1 MKVAY
6 QKYIISLCLLFSL
19 SACSYQEYFT
29 LFNETASPITL
40 EYEIEYPATGFGIF
54 DNDLRIYNLTKENEI
69 DWNRLHEALDTDS
82 SRLLIKVTIPPK
94 SAFIFGSLSND
105 KYVKHTQYFINGRSF
120 NLKQMDFKMINKGF
134 QVTKHSFDDYF
145 KKENGHIALR
155 LK

>member
-6 QKYIISLCLLFSL
+6 QKHIISLCLLFSL
-19 SACSYQEYFT
+19 GACSYQEYFT
-29 LFNETASPITL
+29 VFNETASPITL
-40 EYEIEYPATGFGIF
+40 EYEIEVPATGFAIF
-54 DNDLRIYNLTKENEI
+54 DNGLRAYSLNKKSEI
-69 DWNRLHEALDTDS
+69 DWNRVQEVLDTDS
-82 SRLLIKVTIPPK
+82 ARVLVKVTIPPK

-120 NLKQMDFKMINKGF
+120 NMKQMDVKMINKGF

-155 LK
+155 LN